1 MRSLAIAYMDIGLTQ
16 RWIAVPRGSSPNFYE
31 KVSDDALGAYLKRI
45 AQFRLLPKEE
55 ELKLAKAIQ
64 RGDDKALNRLVE
76 ANLRFVVKVALRY
89 RGCGL
94 SLQDLINEGNVGLL
108 EAARRFSP
116 AYNVKF
122 ITYAVWWIRQAIMQA
137 LAAGGGAV
145 RIPLRKA
152 RLASQLS
159 DVRADLSQQLQA
171 EATDSE
177 VAEELE
183 VNEGDLVGM
192 LHPAGQPAFF
202 SDEIGLEQRIGME
215 LYESRQLP
223 PADHELIRRSF
234 REEVE
239 RMLAR
244 LPPRERL
251 VVELRFGLGE
261 EDAMTLEEVGKRVKL
276 SRERVRQIEERAKQK
291 LRMMAKSRHLKDY
304 LN

>member
-1 MRSLAIAYMDIGLTQ
+1 MRSPAIAHVHMRSSQ
-16 RWIAVPRGSSPNFYE
+16 RWIAVPKGPSPNFYE

-45 AQFRLLPKEE
+45 GQFRLLPKTEE
-55 ELKLAKAIQ
+55 VELATAIQ
-64 RGDDKALNRLVE
+64 RGDERALKRLVE

-94 SLQDLINEGNVGLL
+94 SLQDLINEGNVGVL
-108 EAARRFSP
+108 EAARRYSP

-145 RIPLRKA
+145 KIPLRKA
-152 RLASQLS
+152 RLASHLS

-177 VAEELE
+177 VAEELD
-183 VNEGDLVGM
+183 VNAGDLEGM
-192 LHPAGQPAFF
+192 LRPGRQGPFF

-244 LPPRERL
+244 LAPRERL
-251 VVELRFGLGE
+251 IVELRFGLGE
-261 EDAMTLEEVGKRVKL
+261 EDAMTLDAVGKRLKL